1 LVPVGGV
8 QAELAD
14 QGLAQ
19 RVVRGDEVL
28 AALF

>member
-1 LVPVGGV
+1 MPVGAV
-8 QAELAD
+8 PAELAD

-28 AALF
+28 TALF